1 MLWKGVKMN
10 EEATRKL
17 QEDAFWLSPL
27 DKEEQWDEDHA
38 EGFVPCD
45 NQDELRESLMK
56 AAQNTQEARKKRP
69 VTINLDGDVVAY
81 FKQLAL
87 ETGIA
92 YQSLINLFLVQC
104 AKEKKRPMFV

>member
-1 MLWKGVKMN
+1 MKMN
-10 EEATRKL
+10 DKATRKL

-27 DKEEQWDEDHA
+27 DKEEQWDEDNA